1 MGGCMAYLWTAIIG
15 FSGGIIG
22 GLFGVGG
29 GIIFVPLMVLI
40 LHMDPHVAIGTSLA
54 VIVPTALMA
63 ASRNFQAGMIQWQTV
78 LILTAF
84 AMLGAWIGVGLS
96 LKIDAANLKRFY
108 ALFLMILSLK
118 MFFQK

>member
-1 MGGCMAYLWTAIIG
+1 MAYLWTAVIG
-15 FSGGIIG
+15 FLGGIIG
-22 GLFGVGG
+22 GIFGVGG

-63 ASRNFQAGMIQWQTV
+63 AFRNFQAGMVQWQTV
-78 LILTAF
+78 LILAAF
-84 AMLGAWIGVGLS
+84 AILGAWIGAGLS
-96 LKIDAANLKRFY
+96 LKIDAASLKRFY
-108 ALFLMILSLK
+108 AVFLMILSLK

>member
-1 MGGCMAYLWTAIIG
+1 MVYLWTALIG
-15 FSGGIIG
+15 LLGGIVG

-40 LHMDPHVAIGTSLA
+40 LRFDTHLAIGTSLA

-63 ASRNFQAGMIQWQTV
+63 AFRNFQAGTIHWQTV
-78 LILTAF
+78 AVLAAF
-84 AMLGAWIGVGLS
+84 AMLGAWLGVGLS
-96 LKIDAANLKRFY
+96 LKIDAASLKRFY
-108 ALFLMILSLK
+108 AIFLMILSLK